1 MQRKRERIVKP
12 HTAVTQLKQLTNS
25 YPPTLLLFPSGL
37 FWSQS
42 QTLYHFNHKDFS
54 ILFLLTKRYCLRYW
68 QCPAQVLVLMGQ
80 ISDIHIPPVNYVL
93 EKGITYIH
101 SFHCILYKLNH
112 CTHTHATSVPSLRG
126 NWVLKD
132 KSYLVYDNTVILYNY
147 YYTQSNSSCSCVFL
161 WNKCSKTSLMQK
173 IFSQLSLPLVGLR
186 FWSINPLSSAFVE
199 FKPTWIK

>member
-1 MQRKRERIVKP
+1 MSCTSSCTDGSDFRYTHSSSKLCIRKRNYIYSFIPLYSLQVKSL
-12 HTAVTQLKQLTNS
+12 H
-25 YPPTLLLFPSGL
+25 
-37 FWSQS
+37 
-42 QTLYHFNHKDFS
+42 
-54 ILFLLTKRYCLRYW
+54 
-68 QCPAQVLVLMGQ
+68 
-80 ISDIHIPPVNYVL
+80 
-93 EKGITYIH
+93 
-101 SFHCILYKLNH
+101 
-112 CTHTHATSVPSLRG
+112 THTHATSVPSLRG